1 MNARNV
7 HAHTVHRTLCY
18 HSIVRRAEARRENIS
33 VAFFRFVKYSFGA
46 VAAVVAVAADTHYR
60 RHCNV
65 MENPEESEFREFYNK
80 LVRWIRIR
88 FVIAVCLRAQEMRA
102 LAE

>member
-1 MNARNV
+1 MRAMCMRTQF
-7 HAHTVHRTLCY
+7 TVHYAIIRSFGEPKHEEKIFQLP
-18 HSIVRRAEARRENIS
+18 
-33 VAFFRFVKYSFGA
+33 FFRFVKFSFG
-46 VAAVVAVAADTHYR
+46 AVVAVAADTHYR

-65 MENPEESEFREFYNK
+65 MEHPEESEFREFYNK